1 MKNNEQ
7 IWNRKD
13 IENYITKIPYKI
25 IYNTLIRIDLFY
37 IVFYLSGFLISS
49 KAYNTTFF
57 KISFPIFIILSIIL
71 LVLLINDIN
80 NNKNINKTTF
90 IINTKN
96 TNDIHNKI
104 DTYLNSMGY
113 IQIDKYT
120 YRSDKRGVN
129 TPRYIVL
136 SGNILAGFALRF
148 IKNQYI
154 SYKVEEKKVILNTWT
169 TILGFKCPIDTILY
183 QRINNTFFI
192 YEIKKLINE
201 LSDNKDIDYINWD
214 IEDINKESR
223 RIPYIIIGSIT
234 ILISL
239 IAILLYLIF
248 TVNILVW
255 FLIGILAIIM
265 LYYYLEGRYSN
276 EGRTKIKIKLKEN
289 INSID
294 LENTIKATLKKYT
307 KLSNNEL
314 CLRKGD
320 SKDPRYQYIKYDIK
334 DNYLI
339 LEAWIDYYGIEYPIN
354 KNISLLGMNIKLVSD
369 LNKIIKNIK
378 EYINIL

>member
-1 MKNNEQ
+1 MENKNQ

-13 IENYITKIPYKI
+13 IEDYITRIPYKI
-25 IYNTLIRIDLFY
+25 LYNTLIRIDLFY
-37 IVFYLSGFLISS
+37 IIFYLSGLLISN
-49 KAYNTTFF
+49 KAYNTPFF
-57 KISFPIFIILSIIL
+57 KISFPIFIIVSIIL
-71 LVLLINDIN
+71 LVLLVIDIN
-80 NNKNINKTTF
+80 NNKNINNTTF

-96 TNDIHNKI
+96 TNDIYNKI
-104 DTYLNSMGY
+104 DTYLHSMGY
-113 IQIDKYT
+113 IQKDKYT

-129 TPRYIVL
+129 TPRYMIF
-136 SGNILAGFALRF
+136 SSNIFANYALRF

-154 SYKVEEKKVILNTWT
+154 SYKVEEEKIILNTWT

-201 LSDNKDIDYINWD
+201 LSDNKDINYINWN

-223 RIPYIIIGSIT
+223 RIPYIIMGSIT

-239 IAILLYLIF
+239 IALLLYLIF

-255 FLIGILAIIM
+255 FLIGILVIIM
-265 LYYYLEGRYSN
+265 LYYYLKGRYSN

-289 INSID
+289 VNSID
-294 LENTIKATLKKYT
+294 LENTIKATLERYT
-307 KLSNNEL
+307 KLNNNEL
-314 CLRKGD
+314 YLRKGD
-320 SKDPRYQYIKYDIK
+320 SKDPRYQYIKYNIK
-334 DNYLI
+334 NNNLTI
-339 LEAWIDYYGIEYPIN
+339 EAWIDYYGIEYPIN

-369 LNKIIKNIK
+369 LNRIIININ
-378 EYINIL
+378 EYISKN